1 MKKSILLIVSVLF
14 ITLGSKAQTKD
25 IVSLAAGTES
35 LTTLV
40 TAVKAA
46 GLVETLQSEGPFT
59 VFAPTNDAFAAL
71 PDGTLD
77 MLLKPENKDK
87 LVKVLTYHVI
97 PAKVMSTDLK
107 SGMNAKTVEGEDIMV
122 DLSKGAMI
130 NDASVKKADIKAS
143 NGVVHII
150 DKVILPPSMRK

>member
-1 MKKSILLIVSVLF
+1 MKKSIVLIISVLF
-14 ITLGSKAQTKD
+14 ITLGSKAQKED

-71 PDGTLD
+71 PDGTLE

-87 LVKVLTYHVI
+87 LTKVLTYHVI

-122 DLSKGAMI
+122 DLSKGVMVNNAT
-130 NDASVKKADIKAS
+130 VKKADIKAS

-150 DKVILPPSMRK
+150 DKVILPPSMSK

>member
-14 ITLGSKAQTKD
+14 ITLGSKAQKED

-59 VFAPTNDAFAAL
+59 VFAPTNEAFAEL
-71 PDGTLD
+71 PEGTLE

-87 LVKVLTYHVI
+87 LTKVL
-97 PAKVMSTDLK
+97 SFQ
-107 SGMNAKTVEGEDIMV
+107 
-122 DLSKGAMI
+122 
-130 NDASVKKADIKAS
+130 
-143 NGVVHII
+143 
-150 DKVILPPSMRK
+150 RK

>member
-1 MKKSILLIVSVLF
+1 MKKSILMIMSVFF
-14 ITLGSKAQTKD
+14 IALSTNAQKED
-25 IVSLAAGTES
+25 IVSLAAGNES

-59 VFAPTNDAFAAL
+59 VFAPTNEAFANL
-71 PDGTLD
+71 PEGTLD

-122 DLSKGAMI
+122 DLSKGVMVNNA
-130 NDASVKKADIKAS
+130 NVKKADIKAS
-143 NGVVHII
+143 NGVVHVI
-150 DKVILPPSMRK
+150 DKVILPPSMSK

>member
-1 MKKSILLIVSVLF
+1 MKKSILMIMSIFF
-14 ITLGSKAQTKD
+14 IALSTNAQKKD
-25 IVSLAAGTES
+25 IVELAAGNKN

-59 VFAPTNDAFAAL
+59 VFAPTNDAFANL
-71 PDGTLD
+71 PEGTLD
-77 MLLKPENKDK
+77 MLLKPENKDQ

-122 DLSKGAMI
+122 DLSKGVMVNNA
-130 NDASVKKADIKAS
+130 NVKKADIKAS
-143 NGVVHII
+143 NGVVHVI
-150 DKVILPPSMRK
+150 DQVSLPPSMSK